1 MAVFRI
7 AALGA
12 CLVAGVCALPARAS
26 SGSDGAS
33 CVAVSD
39 DAARLACYD
48 RAYGRNAASKSAATA
63 AAAAATVAAVVAPQ
77 SPSVAS
83 PTAVVRLPRSATP
96 KDPVAEFGLTE
107 TAKQA
112 KDPTKAPRRRGADER
127 DGQGHQR
134 PIQEI
139 RRIRRHPDNAQVWE
153 QNEPMPS
160 AIVRVGDTVT
170 VKKAVLGAQYTLVTP
185 ARVATKVHRVD

>member
-1 MAVFRI
+1 MAVSRI
-7 AALGA
+7 AVLGA
-12 CLVAGVCALPARAS
+12 CLVAGVCALSARAS

-48 RAYGRNAASKSAATA
+48 RAYGRNAASKSAAAAGAAAAGTA
-63 AAAAATVAAVVAPQ
+63 AAPK
-77 SPSVAS
+77 SPAVAS
-83 PTAVVRLPRSATP
+83 PTAVHAAPAAATP
-96 KDPVAEFGLTE
+96 KDPVTEFGLTE
-107 TAKQA
+107 AAKQA
-112 KDPTKAPRRRGADER
+112 KDPAKAAEAAKAPTSMTAKVISLRFKKYGEFVVTL
-127 DGQGHQR
+127 
-134 PIQEI
+134 
-139 RRIRRHPDNAQVWE
+139 DNGQVWE

-170 VKKAVLGAQYTLVTP
+170 VKKAVLGSYTLVTA